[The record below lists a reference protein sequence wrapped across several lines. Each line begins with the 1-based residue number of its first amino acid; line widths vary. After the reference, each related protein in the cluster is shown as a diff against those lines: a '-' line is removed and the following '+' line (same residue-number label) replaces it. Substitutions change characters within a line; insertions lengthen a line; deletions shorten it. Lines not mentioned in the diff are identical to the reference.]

1 VYAHRAPA
9 IDAVVAIGRS
19 YTALVDHWI
28 RDRRWQLAA
37 ATLLAAVG
45 WLVLWDTTEPRT
57 SWDSLMYHRIALEY
71 VGAPVAEQTA
81 AAWTIFRRYADP
93 EDVEDV
99 EAGIREGG
107 SPWDAMEEP
116 SRERWVDV
124 YRSRPLYALLVAA
137 GYPFVDLRAPLLVSA
152 AAVLLFT
159 VSMTLGVGRVA
170 GYGVGLA
177 AVLFSFANPLLA
189 SWLVVLQPDGL
200 AIALWTACLA
210 LAALFIHHGT
220 WRWLALLGAAA
231 IALSFT
237 RPLGVFLPLVLG
249 TCTLAALVAR
259 RPEWRR
265 LGLGTG
271 AAALATALFTAY
283 SYLLGLPTVT
293 DALQDLPTRHFLR
306 PEVADPLMWT
316 IEVAAAQVVDPL
328 LPTLV
333 GNPALWGPALIGLIG
348 LIAVGR
354 SWALA
359 PFVAAIPILPLAYLI
374 HPQLSE
380 APRTMAPIWVS
391 VHLGMAMAFVAVVTR
406 LQRMRPPGAT
416 DDDGT
421 RDALPA

>member
-1 VYAHRAPA
+1 MERWV
-9 IDAVVAIGRS
+9 
-19 YTALVDHWI
+19 

-37 ATLLAAVG
+37 VTLLAVVG
-45 WLVLWDTTEPRT
+45 WLVLWDTTRPRT

-71 VGAPVAEQTA
+71 VGAPVAEQEATA
-81 AAWTIFRRYADP
+81 WALFATYASP
-93 EDVEDV
+93 GDVELV

-107 SPWDAMEEP
+107 SPWDAMDEP

-137 GYPFVDLRAPLLVSA
+137 GYPLLDLRAPLLVSA
-152 AAVLLFT
+152 ASVLLFT
-159 VSMTLGVGRVA
+159 VSMALGVGALVDSASAWPRCSSA
-170 GYGVGLA
+170 SPTRSSRPGSSS
-177 AVLFSFANPLLA
+177 FSPTGWPWPSGRRA
-189 SWLVVLQPDGL
+189 SPSPRCSSAMGN
-200 AIALWTACLA
+200 
-210 LAALFIHHGT
+210 

-231 IALSFT
+231 VALSFT

-249 TCTLAALVAR
+249 SCALAALVAR
-259 RPEWRR
+259 RPEWKR

-328 LPTLV
+328 VPTLV
-333 GNPALWGPALIGLIG
+333 GNPALWGPALIGLVG
-348 LIAVGR
+348 LVAVGR

-359 PFVAAIPILPLAYLI
+359 PFIAAIPILPLAYLI

-391 VHLGMAMAFVAVVTR
+391 VHLGMAMAFVAVVTS
-406 LQRMRPPGAT
+406 LQQLQPPDRT
-416 DDDGT
+416 VDDDGT
-421 RDALPA
+421 HEALPA

>member
-1 VYAHRAPA
+1 M
-9 IDAVVAIGRS
+9 
-19 YTALVDHWI
+19 
-28 RDRRWQLAA
+28 RDRRWQIAA
-37 ATLLAAVG
+37 ATLLAVVG
-45 WLVLWDTTEPRT
+45 WLVLWDTTRPRT

-71 VGAPVAEQTA
+71 VGAPVAEQEATA
-81 AAWTIFRRYADP
+81 WALFATYASP
-93 EDVEDV
+93 GDVELV

-107 SPWDAMEEP
+107 SPWDAMDEP

-137 GYPFVDLRAPLLVSA
+137 GYPLFDLRAPLLVSA
-152 AAVLLFT
+152 ASVLLFT
-159 VSMTLGVGRVA
+159 VSMALGVGRIV
-170 GYGVGLA
+170 GFGVGLA

-189 SWLVVLQPDGL
+189 TWLIFLQPDGL
-200 AIALWTACLA
+200 AMALWTACLA
-210 LAALFIHHGT
+210 SAALFIRRGN

-231 IALSFT
+231 VALSFT

-249 TCTLAALVAR
+249 SCAVAALVAR
-259 RPEWRR
+259 RPEWKR

-271 AAALATALFTAY
+271 AAALATGLFTAY

-306 PEVADPLMWT
+306 PEVPDPLMWT
-316 IEVAAAQVVDPL
+316 IEVATAQVVDPL
-328 LPTLV
+328 VPTLV
-333 GNPALWGPALIGLIG
+333 GNPALWGPALIGIVG
-348 LIAVGR
+348 LVAVGR

-391 VHLGMAMAFVAVVTR
+391 VHLGMAMAFVAVVMR
-406 LQRMRPPGAT
+406 LQRLRPPDRTA

-421 RDALPA
+421 HEAVPA

>member
-1 VYAHRAPA
+1 M
-9 IDAVVAIGRS
+9 
-19 YTALVDHWI
+19 
-28 RDRRWQLAA
+28 RDQRWHLAA
-37 ATLLAAVG
+37 ATLLAVVG
-45 WLVLWDTTEPRT
+45 WLVLWDTTRPRT

-71 VGAPVAEQTA
+71 VGAPIAEQEAT
-81 AAWTIFRRYADP
+81 AWTLFRTYADRA
-93 EDVEDV
+93 DVELV

-107 SPWDAMEEP
+107 SPWAAMEEP

-124 YRSRPLYALLVAA
+124 YRSRPLYTLLVAA
-137 GYPFVDLRAPLLVSA
+137 GYPFLDLRAPLLVSA

-159 VSMTLGVGRVA
+159 VSMTLGVGRVV

-189 SWLVVLQPDGL
+189 KWLIFLQPDGL
-200 AIALWTACLA
+200 GIALWAACVA
-210 LAALFIHHGT
+210 LSAVYVRLGAA
-220 WRWLALLGAAA
+220 RWLAILTAAA

-249 TCTLAALVAR
+249 SCTLAALVAR

-265 LGLGTG
+265 FGLGTA

-283 SYLLGLPTVT
+283 SYVLGLPTVT

-316 IEVAAAQVVDPL
+316 LEVAAAQIVDPL

-333 GNPALWGPALIGLIG
+333 GNPALWGSVVIGLVG
-348 LIAVGR
+348 LVAVGR

-359 PFVAAIPILPLAYLI
+359 PFIAAIAILPLAYLV

-391 VHLGMAMAFVAVVTR
+391 VHLGMALAFVGVVTR
-406 LQRMRPPGAT
+406 LQQVRAPDAEPGEAM
-416 DDDGT
+416 
-421 RDALPA
+421 PA

>member
-1 VYAHRAPA
+1 V
-9 IDAVVAIGRS
+9 
-19 YTALVDHWI
+19 
-28 RDRRWQLAA
+28 RDQRWQLAA
-37 ATLLAAVG
+37 VTLLAVVG
-45 WLVLWDTTEPRT
+45 WLVLWDTTRPRT

-71 VGAPVAEQTA
+71 VGAPVAEQEA
-81 AAWTIFRRYADP
+81 AAWTLFTKYASP
-93 EDVEDV
+93 GDVDLV
-99 EAGIREGG
+99 EAGIRAGG
-107 SPWDAMEEP
+107 SPWDAMDEP

-137 GYPFVDLRAPLLVSA
+137 GYPLFDLRAPLLVSA
-152 AAVLLFT
+152 ASVLLFT
-159 VSMTLGVGRVA
+159 LSMALGVGRVV
-170 GYGVGLA
+170 GFGVGLA
-177 AVLFSFANPLLA
+177 ALLFSFANPLLA
-189 SWLVVLQPDGL
+189 TWLIFLQPDGL
-200 AIALWTACLA
+200 GLALWTACLA
-210 LAALFIHHGT
+210 LAALFIRRGT
-220 WRWLALLGAAA
+220 TRWLVLLGAAA
-231 IALSFT
+231 VALSFT

-249 TCTLAALVAR
+249 TCTLAALAAR
-259 RPEWRR
+259 RPEWKR

-293 DALQDLPTRHFLR
+293 DALQDLPTRHFVR

-333 GNPALWGPALIGLIG
+333 GNPALWGPALIGLVG

-359 PFVAAIPILPLAYLI
+359 PFAAAIPILPLAYLV

-391 VHLGMAMAFVAVVTR
+391 VHLGMAMAFVAVIAH
-406 LQRMRPPGAT
+406 LQRMRPPDPTA

-421 RDALPA
+421 PDALPA

>member
-1 VYAHRAPA
+1 V
-9 IDAVVAIGRS
+9 
-19 YTALVDHWI
+19 

-37 ATLLAAVG
+37 VTVLAVMG
-45 WLVLWDTTEPRT
+45 WLVLWDTTRPRT

-71 VGAPVAEQTA
+71 IGAPVAEQEAT
-81 AAWTIFRRYADP
+81 AWTLFEKYASP
-93 EDVEDV
+93 GDVELV
-99 EAGIREGG
+99 GAGIAEGG
-107 SPWDAMEEP
+107 SPWDAMDEP

-124 YRSRPLYALLVAA
+124 YRSRPLYPLLVAA
-137 GYPFVDLRAPLLVSA
+137 GYPLFDLRAPLLVSVA
-152 AAVLLFT
+152 SVLLFT
-159 VSMTLGVGRVA
+159 VSMALGVGRIV
-170 GYGVGLA
+170 GFGVGLA

-189 SWLVVLQPDGL
+189 TWLIFLQPDGL
-200 AIALWTACLA
+200 AVALWTACLA
-210 LAALFIHHGT
+210 LSALFIRRGS

-249 TCTLAALVAR
+249 ICTLAALAAR

-271 AAALATALFTAY
+271 VAAFATVLFTAY

-293 DALQDLPTRHFLR
+293 DALQDLPTRHFLH
-306 PEVADPLMWT
+306 PEVADPLKWT

-328 LPTLV
+328 LPTLA
-333 GNPALWGPALIGLIG
+333 GSPALWGAALIGLVA

-359 PFVAAIPILPLAYLI
+359 PFVAAIPILPLAYLV

-380 APRTMAPIWVS
+380 APRTMAPIWIS
-391 VHLGMAMAFVAVVTR
+391 VHLGMAMAFVAVVTG
-406 LQRMRPPGAT
+406 LQRMRPPDRT
-416 DDDGT
+416 VDDEGT
-421 RDALPA
+421 HQALSA

>member
-1 VYAHRAPA
+1 VERR
-9 IDAVVAIGRS
+9 V
-19 YTALVDHWI
+19 

-37 ATLLAAVG
+37 VTLLAVVG
-45 WLVLWDTTEPRT
+45 WLVLWDTTRPRT
-57 SWDSLMYHRIALEY
+57 SWDGLMYHRIALEY
-71 VGAPVAEQTA
+71 VGAPVAEQEAT
-81 AAWTIFRRYADP
+81 AWTLFTTYASP
-93 EDVEDV
+93 GDVDLV
-99 EAGIREGG
+99 EAGIRAGG
-107 SPWDAMEEP
+107 SPWDAMDEP

-137 GYPFVDLRAPLLVSA
+137 GYPLLDLRAPLLVSA
-152 AAVLLFT
+152 ASVLLFT
-159 VSMTLGVGRVA
+159 ASMALGVGRVV
-170 GYGVGLA
+170 GFGVGLA

-189 SWLVVLQPDGL
+189 TWLIFLQPDGL

-210 LAALFIHHGT
+210 LAALFIHRGT
-220 WRWLALLGAAA
+220 WRWMALLGAAA

-249 TCTLAALVAR
+249 SCTLAALVAR
-259 RPEWRR
+259 RPEWKR
-265 LGLGTG
+265 LGVGTG
-271 AAALATALFTAY
+271 AAALAAALFTAY

-333 GNPALWGPALIGLIG
+333 GNPALWGPAFIGLIG
-348 LIAVGR
+348 LVAVGR

-359 PFVAAIPILPLAYLI
+359 PFVAAIVVVPLAYLI

-391 VHLGMAMAFVAVVTR
+391 VHLGMAMAFVALVVR
-406 LQRMRPPGAT
+406 LQRAGPPDAT
-416 DDDGT
+416 VEGEV
-421 RDALPA
+421 RDAVRT